1 MKLWMLVAMA
11 VVGLV
16 AMGAVYAAE
25 QASLVGKAAPEIS
38 AKYWLNSQPLTLKG
52 LQGKIVVVEFWATWC
67 PPCRKSIPHL
77 IELNKKFAEKG
88 VVIMGLTDEPQTKVE
103 PFAKEL
109 GMDYA
114 IGGECKSGGAYG
126 VTGIPTAFIL
136 DTAGSVTWQGH
147 PMNPEFE
154 KALEEQL
161 TKTPPKAE
169 TPKAKGKAKAKSTK

>member
-11 VVGLV
+11 VVGLI

-25 QASLVGKAAPEIS
+25 QASLVGKAAPEIT

-88 VVIMGLTDEPQTKVE
+88 VVIMGLTDEPKTKVE
-103 PFAKEL
+103 PFAKEMA
-109 GMDYA
+109 MDYA
-114 IGGECKSGGAYG
+114 IGGESTSGGAYG
-126 VTGIPTAFIL
+126 VSFIPMAFIV
-136 DTAGSVTWQGH
+136 DTAGTITWQG
-147 PMNPEFE
+147 NPLNAEFE

-161 TKTPPKAE
+161 TKTPPKIE
-169 TPKAKGKAKAKSTK
+169 TPKAKGKDKGKGKK

>member
-1 MKLWMLVAMA
+1 MKPWMLVAM
-11 VVGLV
+11 VSVGLV
-16 AMGAVYAAE
+16 AMGLACAAE
-25 QASLVGKAAPEIS
+25 QPSMVGKAAPEIN

-77 IELNKKFAEKG
+77 IELNKKFAGKG
-88 VVIMGLTDEPQTKVE
+88 VVIMGLTNEPKEKVE
-103 PFAKEL
+103 PFAKEI

-114 IGGECKSGGAYG
+114 IGGESTSAKEYG
-126 VTGIPTAFIL
+126 VTGIPTAFIV
-136 DTAGSVTWQGH
+136 DTAGKITWQGH

-161 TKTPPKAE
+161 TKTPPAAE
-169 TPKAKGKAKAKSTK
+169 TPKGKAKGKKK